1 MKNKTIFI
9 ADDEKYLFGLYTDI
23 FDSKKGLSLKQG
35 DGHEYGFNVKLFE
48 DGTYLLEYFKE
59 EYEKDNRV
67 PLCILDMKMPLMDG
81 LSTAMELR
89 RIDQDVIIILVTG
102 YTDTSLETIRESLK
116 QDIYYI
122 QKPFN
127 PVELYCLV
135 DSLVKMWNRNSE
147 LKESE
152 NSLKEK
158 QKELLLTQKDLHD
171 AINHAKEMADKA
183 EMASINKSEFL
194 ATMSHEIRTPM
205 HGIIGMSSLLL
216 DTELTFEQREYMEI
230 IHKSSDALLAV
241 INDILD
247 FSRVEAG
254 KLELE
259 SVDFD
264 LRKTIEEVMD
274 LLAIKAHQK
283 GIELKCLFN
292 VSLPFLLRGDPYR
305 LRQVLLNLIGNG
317 IKFTEKGE
325 VVLEIYLE
333 KERDKD
339 IILHF
344 SVSDTGPGITE
355 DALEKLFKSF
365 SQVDGA
371 GKKYG
376 GTGLGLV
383 ISRRLVEMMGG
394 SIGVESK
401 AGSGSNFYFT
411 SVFEKCPVSSI
422 SEHDIPEMLKIP
434 VSSGKVNSRILIV
447 EDNEINRQ
455 VALHITGKLGYRG
468 DVVGSGADAL
478 KALEVTDY
486 DLVLMDIQ
494 MPGMNG
500 FETTGIIRSDSSK
513 VLNHN
518 IPVIAMTAYALKEDY
533 EKCMDA
539 GMDGYISKPVHPDEL
554 FSLIEKHISTGSKD
568 EHNNQKSPQKEIF
581 DETILLKRLAGDKEF
596 LKELIRKS
604 CEFIPLQI
612 ETLKKYHSEDNVK
625 ELAILAHSLKGTFAN
640 IEARVLNKL
649 SLQLEKAS
657 EEQNISGITEIIEEL
672 GKEFDR
678 FSDIVKE
685 SLLLD

>member
-1 MKNKTIFI
+1 MRNKTIFI
-9 ADDEKYLFGLYTDI
+9 ADDEEYLFGLYTDI

-35 DGHEYGFNVKLFE
+35 DRHEYGFNIKLFK

-81 LSTAMELR
+81 LSTATELR
-89 RIDQDVIIILVTG
+89 RIDSDVIIIIVTG

-135 DSLVKMWNRNSE
+135 DSLIKMWNRNSE

-152 NSLKEK
+152 KSLKEK
-158 QKELLLTQKDLHD
+158 QKELLLTQKDLGD
-171 AINHAKEMADKA
+171 AINHAKDMADKA
-183 EMASINKSEFL
+183 EMANINKSEFL
-194 ATMSHEIRTPM
+194 ASMSHEIRTPM

-216 DTELTFEQREYMEI
+216 DTELTPEQREYTEI
-230 IHKSSDALLAV
+230 IHKSSDALLTV

-259 SVDFD
+259 LVDFD
-264 LRKTIEEVMD
+264 LRKSIEEIMD

-283 GIELKCLFN
+283 GIELNCLFN
-292 VSLPFLLRGDPYR
+292 VDLPFLLRGDPYR
-305 LRQVLLNLIGNG
+305 LRQVLLNLIGNA

-325 VVLEIYLE
+325 VILEINLE

-339 IILHF
+339 LILHF
-344 SVSDTGPGITE
+344 SVADTGAGIPE
-355 DALEKLFKSF
+355 DALERLFKSF
-365 SQVDGA
+365 SQSLA

-383 ISRRLVEMMGG
+383 ISRKLVEMMGG

-401 AGSGSNFYFT
+401 AGFGSNFYFT
-411 SVFEKCPVSSI
+411 SVFEKRPGSSR
-422 SEHDIPEMLKIP
+422 SEDDIPVELKEQRILIVDDNRTNRLILTKYLSSLGCRCDEAGNGIYALGKLHQAYSEGNPFRIAIIDRKMPEMDGETLCKNIRNSDSLKDILLIILASLDRRGELNELYSTFIDACLTKPVKNAQLYKTIITLINNLTIGEEKNRETMLKIP
-434 VSSGKVNSRILIV
+434 VSSGTGKSRILIV

-468 DVVGSGADAL
+468 DVVNSGTEAL
-478 KALEVTDY
+478 KALETTHY

-500 FETTGIIRSDSSK
+500 YETTG
-513 VLNHN
+513 LF
-518 IPVIAMTAYALKEDY
+518 AL
-533 EKCMDA
+533 
-539 GMDGYISKPVHPDEL
+539 
-554 FSLIEKHISTGSKD
+554 
-568 EHNNQKSPQKEIF
+568 
-581 DETILLKRLAGDKEF
+581 
-596 LKELIRKS
+596 
-604 CEFIPLQI
+604 PLQW
-612 ETLKKYHSEDNVK
+612 
-625 ELAILAHSLKGTFAN
+625 F
-640 IEARVLNKL
+640 
-649 SLQLEKAS
+649 
-657 EEQNISGITEIIEEL
+657 
-672 GKEFDR
+672 
-678 FSDIVKE
+678 
-685 SLLLD
+685 

>member
-48 DGTYLLEYFKE
+48 DGAYLLEYFRE

-158 QKELLLTQKDLHD
+158 QKELLLTQKDLQD

-216 DTELTFEQREYMEI
+216 DTELTREQREYMEI

-292 VSLPFLLRGDPYR
+292 VSLSFLLRGDPYR

-317 IKFTEKGE
+317 IKFTERGE
-325 VVLEIYLE
+325 VILEIYLE

-344 SVSDTGPGITE
+344 SVSDTGPGIPE

-411 SVFEKCPVSSI
+411 SVFEKRPGSSI

-478 KALEVTDY
+478 KALEVTHY

-533 EKCMDA
+533 EKCMNA

-554 FSLIEKHISTGSKD
+554 FSLIEKHISTGNKY
-568 EHNNQKSPQKEIF
+568 EYNNQKSPQKEIF

-640 IEARVLNKL
+640 IEAGVLNKL
-649 SLQLEKAS
+649 SLKLEKAS

-672 GKEFDR
+672 GKEFNR
-678 FSDIVKE
+678 FSDIVKK